1 MVVMEARTPSIPGTF
16 FSLSVVLFQVLKKW
30 LKNDSV
36 RGKSDSGQ
44 MWLNLCMR
52 VNYLVR
58 LIPKTLLIMVL
69 RLNSSADCPCVSFV
83 KNWRPRILSISCKIQ
98 KVVCYA
104 SMSANLLPMVFKLLS
119 RIRQSSVLHSVRR
132 LRIRV
137 RGH

>member
-1 MVVMEARTPSIPGTF
+1 MVVMAARIPLTLGTF
-16 FSLSVVLFQVLKKW
+16 FSLSVARFQGLKKW
-30 LKNDSV
+30 LKSASV
-36 RGKSDSGQ
+36 PGRLDSGQ

-52 VNYLVR
+52 VNCSVR

-104 SMSANLLPMVFKLLS
+104 SMSANLLPMVFKLAL
-119 RIRQSSVLHSVRR
+119 RIRQLSVLQDVLRP
-132 LRIRV
+132 RIRV
-137 RGH
+137 RGL